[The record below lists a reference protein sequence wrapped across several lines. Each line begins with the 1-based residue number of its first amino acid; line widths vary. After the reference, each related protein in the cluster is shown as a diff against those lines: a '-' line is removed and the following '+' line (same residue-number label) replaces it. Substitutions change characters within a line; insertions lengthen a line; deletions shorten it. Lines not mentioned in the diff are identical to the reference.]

1 LYFSKKLAAPMK
13 VLVIDDEKLDLFI
26 ASKLLQEEFEV
37 TGFTSPNEAFAWSA
51 ANNFDVAIIDY
62 YLDNRV
68 LGLDVLREL
77 RQKKGNLFKA
87 ILLTN
92 HVEDNQAQQL
102 KESGFDN
109 IIYKPVSLEKVKNA
123 LK

>member
-1 LYFSKKLAAPMK
+1 MKL
-13 VLVIDDEKLDLFI
+13 LVIDDEKLDLFI

-37 TGFTSPNEAFAWSA
+37 TGFTSPTEAFSWATTNS
-51 ANNFDVAIIDY
+51 FDIAIIDY
-62 YLDNRV
+62 YLDNGILGVNV
-68 LGLDVLREL
+68 LKEL
-77 RQKKGNLFKA
+77 RQKKGKAFKA

-92 HVEDNQAQQL
+92 HVEDDQLAQL

-109 IIYKPVSLEKVKNA
+109 IIYKPVSLQKVNDA